1 MTNAFFKER
10 FGSCSPNHFN
20 YIT

>member
-10 FGSCSPNHFN
+10 FGSCSPNHFT